1 VRIDRQVNGAAVRPV
16 LVEAVGNAAIAAVDQ
31 AIGVQMI
38 AAVTEVATGVPVVT
52 GAWKALPKS
61 ISIN

>member
-16 LVEAVGNAAIAAVDQ
+16 LVEVVGNAAIAAADQ